1 MQNLVNRFEANG
13 IHLWT
18 ENGKIK
24 YKASKE
30 AMTPAVLAELK
41 ANKETLIKYLSE
53 KSDDSNVAIVIDRT
67 NRFEP
72 FPLTDVQ
79 SAYLLG
85 RSKTFEY
92 GGVACHVYLE
102 IRYAELETQKVRD
115 IWNAITRKYDML
127 HAVINESGYQQVM
140 KDVPELEIPEW
151 DLVKHPEKANDFEK
165 FRKEMGNRAYTV
177 GKWPMFGLA
186 VSRTNE
192 SAILHFSIEFLL
204 ADWTSIWK
212 LVAEFEAAYFD
223 EKAVSGEEEL
233 SFRDYLIAEK
243 KLKATAQ
250 YEKEKKYW
258 MDRIENLPDAPEL
271 PKLPASEAKDAFGR
285 KFLRIPADTWNRM
298 KNRAKQYGLTPTVP
312 ILSCYADV
320 LAKWS
325 RNKRFCINM
334 TVLNRLPL
342 HEKVMDIVGDFT
354 SLSLLEVDCA
364 AKENFLD
371 RTRKINGQLFAD
383 LDNRLFSGV
392 EVMREISRQSK
403 KNRAFDA
410 DRLHKRDRPRRFGG
424 TIARRL
430 CRRHFPDATN
440 LYRLPSDGWRFRIAS
455 QLGLS
460 RRRIPGRC
468 FGFHV
473 RSIRKAI
480 ASPR

>member
-1 MQNLVNRFEANG
+1 MKELVNRFENKG
-13 IHLWT
+13 IHLWVDG
-18 ENGKIK
+18 GKIK

-30 AMTPAVLAELK
+30 LMTPEVLAELK
-41 ANKETLIKYLSE
+41 ANKNALIDYLSSTQD
-53 KSDDSNVAIVIDRT
+53 KSSVAIVIDRT

-102 IRYAELETQKVRD
+102 IRYAELETSKVRN

-127 HAVINESGYQQVM
+127 HALINEAGYQQVM
-140 KDVPELEIPEW
+140 KDVPDLDIPEW
-151 DLVKHPEKANDFEK
+151 DLVKNPEKANDFEK

-186 VSRTNE
+186 VSRNNE

-223 EKAVSGEEEL
+223 GIAVTGEEEL

-243 KLKATAQ
+243 KLKATPQ

-258 MDRIENLPDAPEL
+258 MERIANLPDAPEL
-271 PKLPASEAKDAFGR
+271 PKLPASEAKDSFGR
-285 KFLRIPADTWNRM
+285 KFLRIPVESWNRI
-298 KNRAKQYGLTPTVP
+298 KERAKQYGLTPTVP

-354 SLSLLEVDCA
+354 SLSLLETDCSS
-364 AKENFLD
+364 KENFLA
-371 RTRKINGQLFAD
+371 RSRKINGQLFAD

-403 KNRAFDA
+403 K
-410 DRLHKRDRPRRFGG
+410 
-424 TIARRL
+424 T
-430 CRRHFPDATN
+430 
-440 LYRLPSDGWRFRIAS
+440 
-455 QLGLS
+455 GLS
-460 RRRIPGRC
+460 
-468 FGFHV
+468 
-473 RSIRKAI
+473 
-480 ASPR
+480 SPVFYFLSFAFYFMPLRL